1 MERVRDDK
9 DDPFAGLDDVEED
22 AVQILG
28 GALTILKEKFGD
40 QFDLNITADEFIGFD
55 IEVATTQEWL
65 SNQEILADIT
75 DDQVEISDKEDEESV
90 EIEPVTNPGIEEA
103 RRAIQTLEKF
113 SLFSI
118 FGEAMM

>member
-40 QFDLNITADEFIGFD
+40 QFDLNITADKFIGFD

-90 EIEPVTNPGIEEA
+90 EIEPVTNPGIEET
-103 RRAIQTLEKF
+103 RKAIQTLEKF

-118 FGEAMM
+118 FGKAMM

>member
-40 QFDLNITADEFIGFD
+40 QFDFNITADEFIDFE

-103 RRAIQTLEKF
+103 RKAIQTLEKF

>member
-1 MERVRDDK
+1 MVRVRDDK

-28 GALTILKEKFGD
+28 GALNILKEKFGD
-40 QFDLNITADEFIGFD
+40 QFDLNITADEFIDFE
-55 IEVATTQEWL
+55 IEV
-65 SNQEILADIT
+65 

-90 EIEPVTNPGIEEA
+90 EIEPVTNPGIEET
-103 RRAIQTLEKF
+103 RKAIQTLEKF

>member
-40 QFDLNITADEFIGFD
+40 QFDLNITADEYIDFE

-103 RRAIQTLEKF
+103 RKAIQTLEKF

>member
-28 GALTILKEKFGD
+28 GTLTILKEKFGD
-40 QFDLNITADEFIGFD
+40 QFDLNITADEYIDFE

-103 RRAIQTLEKF
+103 RKAIQTLEKF

>member
-40 QFDLNITADEFIGFD
+40 QFDLNITADEFIDFE

>member
-40 QFDLNITADEFIGFD
+40 QFDLNITADEFIDFE

-103 RRAIQTLEKF
+103 RKAIQTLEKF